1 MTTPIRIIIADDHP
15 MVLDGVSASLETF
28 DHISVIGTAT
38 DGEEAIALI
47 AETGPDIALLD
58 INMPR
63 MNGLQATEKLVADSA
78 TRVLILSMHDNREY
92 IDHAMKHGAQ
102 GYILKTA
109 SAEDIVDAIET
120 VDRGETY
127 VCRHL
132 TKALAEQEEG
142 LDVLTPRERSILS
155 MIAGGASN
163 KEIGRDLDISFRTV
177 ETHRKNIKR
186 KLDIS
191 STAGL
196 AKFAIERGIV

>member
-1 MTTPIRIIIADDHP
+1 MTAPIRIIIADDHP

-28 DHISVIGTAT
+28 GHINVVGTAT
-38 DGEEAIALI
+38 DGEEAIALV
-47 AETGPDIALLD
+47 AETEPDIALLD

-63 MNGLQATEKLVADSA
+63 MNGLKATEKLATSGQ
-78 TRVLILSMHDNREY
+78 TRVLILSMHENREY
-92 IDHAMKHGAQ
+92 IDHAMKHGAR

-109 SAEDIVDAIET
+109 SAEDIVEAIET

-132 TKALAEQEEG
+132 IRALADQEEG
-142 LDVLTPRERSILS
+142 LDVLTPRERSILA

-177 ETHRKNIKR
+177 EIHRKNIKR

>member
-47 AETGPDIALLD
+47 GETGPDIALLD

-196 AKFAIERGIV
+196 AKFALERGIV